1 MRKRSSSKSTSNY
14 QPIRRD
20 PPELTTKLHVVKLVP
35 LNKSFELVKVLVV
48 PDYPK
53 ELELG
58 RQAGSRAGTS
68 LTNAYFASRT
78 LSRSHASLFV
88 KEGKLYVRDLK
99 SSNGTF
105 INDVRLEHKKE
116 YLLNVGDELTLGST
130 LESQPLHK
138 KIQVKVEKFLTMNL
152 QEYEDLVQGLVI
164 DNDERKAELFN
175 DTLDA
180 LLFSDALDSEDKILD
195 ALVAGDPNLDSLE
208 VEPTVPTPGVS
219 PSPNLKGITL
229 LEDVTRRLIISI
241 NNENIQHQKLLAM
254 GQFLDEYLN
263 HEFSNGKSS
272 SKETKQSGVSQ
283 EDHDRLFKEMEKLA
297 LENELLKSQI
307 TSKDEEEDYD
317 ISSEEEMDD
326 RRRLEKEIVESINS
340 ITNSKQNGKVATALT
355 NLLEDVKGE
364 NVKDDAVVPEAN
376 ESASEIIH
384 DEVEDSRHSQHEP
397 YKDCSIQTDSFNT
410 VTPKD
415 TVKNGSR
422 NHLTIPILIAVIILL
437 LAYDLRN
444 NSSL

>member
-1 MRKRSSSKSTSNY
+1 M
-14 QPIRRD
+14 
-20 PPELTTKLHVVKLVP
+20 
-35 LNKSFELVKVLVV
+35 
-48 PDYPK
+48 
-53 ELELG
+53 
-58 RQAGSRAGTS
+58 
-68 LTNAYFASRT
+68 
-78 LSRSHASLFV
+78 
-88 KEGKLYVRDLK
+88 
-99 SSNGTF
+99 
-105 INDVRLEHKKE
+105 
-116 YLLNVGDELTLGST
+116 TLGST

-219 PSPNLKGITL
+219 PSPNLKGITR

-254 GQFLDEYLN
+254 GHFLDEYLN

-364 NVKDDAVVPEAN
+364 NVKDDAVVLAAN
-376 ESASEIIH
+376 ESASERIH

-415 TVKNGSR
+415 TVKNGNR
-422 NHLTIPILIAVIILL
+422 NYLTIPILIAVIILL
-437 LAYDLRN
+437 LAYNLRN